1 MIYNLRKVTGDYVKG
16 FLEFVRQ
23 KNFIDV
29 DTKSLYELFSYSL
42 ETIYNLPAAEMNEYI
57 QLYGG
62 ECTAYLK
69 KLKNVPK
76 RISKLGMSDRVAVVT
91 MCKSYF
97 VAADALVE
105 GKGCAYDSKESL

>member
-1 MIYNLRKVTGDYVKG
+1 MIYNLRKVTSDYVKG

-62 ECTAYLK
+62 ECIAHLK

-76 RISKLGMSDRVAVVT
+76 RISRLGMNDRVSVVT

-97 VAADALVE
+97 VAADVLVDVE
-105 GKGCAYDSKESL
+105 GYVYDSKEPL